1 MYAPRVFVSMICVL
15 VAFAVA
21 AYWIT
26 GSVLSVL
33 LPTVIC
39 AILLQAGYF
48 VGILYL
54 VRREK
59 MEREGVADPAASVT
73 ATGARATDKLPADA
87 ARHLK

>member
-48 VGILYL
+48 VSILYL

-59 MEREGVADPAASVT
+59 MEREGVADPGASVT